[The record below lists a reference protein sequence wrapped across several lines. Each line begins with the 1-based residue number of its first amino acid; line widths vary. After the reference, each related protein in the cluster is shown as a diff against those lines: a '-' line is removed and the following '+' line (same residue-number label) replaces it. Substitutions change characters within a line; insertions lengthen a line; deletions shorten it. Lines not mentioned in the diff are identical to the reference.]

1 MYLMRKSS
9 PEPKCITM
17 CLKKLSGHIRQGF
30 SFSRQHSLFR
40 ERLHNMNTLQA
51 SHDGWSVF
59 KFRHTSKLHPRGGVG
74 GWGCLILW
82 MTQGSLD
89 ICIYRWNFAH
99 YLTHFISILIWFNLN
114 QFLSFNVPGAEAMS
128 IVLQSKF
135 MALSVNI
142 DKASLTF

>member
-40 ERLHNMNTLQA
+40 EWLHNMNTLGLAWWLIRIQIPPY
-51 SHDGWSVF
+51 F
-59 KFRHTSKLHPRGGVG
+59 KLHPRGGVG

-82 MTQGSLD
+82 MTQGSVD

-99 YLTHFISILIWFNLN
+99 YLTHFIRILIWFNLN

-135 MALSVNI
+135 ILSVNI
-142 DKASLTF
+142 NKASLTF

>member
-1 MYLMRKSS
+1 MYLMRTSS

-30 SFSRQHSLFR
+30 SFSRQHVSL
-40 ERLHNMNTLQA
+40 ERLHNMNTLGLAWWLIRIQIPPYL
-51 SHDGWSVF
+51 
-59 KFRHTSKLHPRGGVG
+59 KLHPRGGVG
-74 GWGCLILW
+74 GWECLILW

-89 ICIYRWNFAH
+89 ICIYRWNFAQ

-128 IVLQSKF
+128 IVVQSKF

-142 DKASLTF
+142 NKASLTF

>member
-59 KFRHTSKLHPRGGVG
+59 KSRHTSSYTQGVG
-74 GWGCLILW
+74 LVGGDVWYSEW
-82 MTQGSLD
+82 
-89 ICIYRWNFAH
+89 
-99 YLTHFISILIWFNLN
+99 
-114 QFLSFNVPGAEAMS
+114 P
-128 IVLQSKF
+128 
-135 MALSVNI
+135 
-142 DKASLTF
+142 KAV

>member
-40 ERLHNMNTLQA
+40 E
-51 SHDGWSVF
+51 
-59 KFRHTSKLHPRGGVG
+59 KFTQYEHPTGLAWWLIRIQIPPYLKLHPRGGVG
-74 GWGCLILW
+74 GWECLILW

-142 DKASLTF
+142 NKASLTF